1 MNKLIFATVAVFLL
15 AYFAPRLIVRGIV
28 HEYSHQRD
36 LYEAVNPLEA
46 EISRRVRASKYAEK
60 AKRLIEA
67 VEK

>member
-1 MNKLIFATVAVFLL
+1 MKKLIFATGAVLLL

-36 LYEAVNPLEA
+36 IYEAENPLET
-46 EISRRVRASKYAEK
+46 EILRRVRAAKYAEK
-60 AKRLIEA
+60 AKRLLEA